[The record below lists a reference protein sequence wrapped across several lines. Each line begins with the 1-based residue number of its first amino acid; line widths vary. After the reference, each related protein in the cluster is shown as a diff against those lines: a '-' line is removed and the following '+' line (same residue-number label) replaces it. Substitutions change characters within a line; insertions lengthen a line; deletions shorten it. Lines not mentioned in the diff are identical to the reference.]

1 MHPNPLFRSDD
12 RALLETLIDEI
23 GFGMIFAATPDGPR
37 VAHTPVL
44 RTAPDRLQFHIARG
58 NALTRHLDGAILLA
72 VINGPDSYVSP
83 RWYENRATVPTWDY
97 VALELDGRATRLDD
111 EALDALLYELI
122 ERHES
127 RLGGDRW
134 SAAESPPQLW
144 DDLRTAIVGFE
155 LEILAWRPT
164 IKLSQNKNAAER
176 ARIAEGLEA
185 AGSSALARLMLDLA
199 P

>member
-1 MHPNPLFRSDD
+1 MHPNPLFRSDN

-23 GFGMIFAATPDGPR
+23 GFGMIFAPTRDGPR

-58 NALTRHLDGAILLA
+58 NALTRHIDDVTVLA

-97 VALELDGRATRLDD
+97 VALELEGRATRLDD
-111 EALDALLYELI
+111 DALDALLYELI

-127 RLGGDRW
+127 RLGGKRW
-134 SAAESPPQLW
+134 SATETPPQLW

-185 AGSSALARLMLDLA
+185 AGSPALARLMLDLA